1 MSFSPSPEQQRVIDS
16 RGKNLLVS
24 AAAGSGKTTVLVER
38 VLGLLKEG
46 TEIDKILI
54 VTFTRAASAD
64 MKNKLFERLSKEAEN
79 GDEKMAE
86 QLEKLDMAQ
95 ISTLHSFCSAAVKM
109 SFEAAEVDPNFRV
122 MEESEEA
129 LLCEDALTQALEELL
144 EKDDPGMDRLMLMRG
159 PETVRQMARELKDF
173 LDTRSD
179 PDKWLADALEMF
191 GGAGEEW
198 QKALVR
204 ACKKRLD
211 DALDLLYTAGDV
223 CRETDGP
230 GHYLA
235 CIEKDTQAL
244 KEACGIES
252 YETMRVWAEEFKS
265 ARAPGGKSKNA
276 DFDIDKLERVKSL
289 RESAKKRISEIKE
302 LTDIPLEVALND
314 IHSDREAFSALAELY
329 LGFRCR
335 LGKMK
340 QEKAAVSFNDLEH
353 LTLKIL
359 DDPDT
364 LTALKERYS
373 YIFIDEYQDTSDIQE
388 AIACRLASGSN
399 RFMVGDVKQSI
410 YRFRHAEPELFIKAY
425 ETYKQGGDNEL
436 VVLSR
441 NYRSSQPVID
451 LVNLIFGRVM
461 RGGDSEILYDDDAM
475 LHPGPKA
482 GEFTVPCELM
492 ILDRSAL
499 GEEEDE
505 PEETEGGEVQQE
517 DELKSSQ
524 LEARLIGKRIKEL
537 MDEDKSL
544 RYRDFCVICRTRKDV
559 LAPMAET
566 LGEMGIPS
574 YADGTENSFEA
585 IEVSVTLNV
594 LKVLV
599 NRYNEVALLSVARS
613 PMFYVTN
620 SALAQARIR
629 CPEGLIWDAFAA
641 VRQEYPEIDRLL
653 TMMENWRAMAP
664 GLGVRALIR
673 RILEDTGFYVFCGAL
688 EGGRRRQMNLD
699 LLCKRAEDYENDGGC
714 SIAGFTRLMEHVAGS
729 SDGDGAHELGENDDV
744 VRLMTAHKSKGLE
757 FKVVFAAQL
766 ARKYSAGIKDG
777 SMFLD
782 KQLGAG
788 FVHMDERLG
797 TARPTLATRA
807 VRNESRIRDR
817 AEELRVLYVTLTR
830 AQQRLILVG
839 SVKELEKSLVSW
851 KMAAARPD
859 MYYSSLDIAASA
871 AIGCPGA
878 EVLGGETDESLPR
891 VNVKVFSE
899 KDALKAVSADAKQ
912 LVDLFDAARGAA
924 PKQDILER
932 LMWEYPASE
941 QSALPVKLSVTGLE
955 RETVGGSELPRLK
968 TVPRFLSG
976 EGDEIYTQRGT
987 ANHRAL
993 RLFDLDALK
1002 ACSGEKDMLCE
1013 VARQLDG
1020 MLERQLISPEE
1031 RSLCR
1036 EGDLAR
1042 FWLSDTGRRAL
1053 ASNEVKR
1060 EWSFV
1065 IRLKLS
1071 DALGSGSD
1079 DTVLVQG
1086 TLDMCFEEDGKWVL
1100 VDYKTDRSGDESEIL
1115 ARYGTQLDIYR
1126 RALNRLTGRE
1136 VRHTY
1141 ICLISRNR
1149 RLEV

>member
-1 MSFSPSPEQQRVIDS
+1 MQFSDQQKRVIDS

-38 VLGLLKEG
+38 VFRLLKDGADIES
-46 TEIDKILI
+46 ILI

-64 MKNKLFERLSKEAEN
+64 MKNKLFERLSKAVED
-79 GDEKMAE
+79 GDERMAE

-122 MEESEEA
+122 MEEAEEE
-129 LLCEDALTQALEELL
+129 LLSEDALTQALEELL
-144 EKDDPGMDRLMLMRG
+144 EENHPGMDALMLMRG

-179 PDKWLADALEMF
+179 PEKWLEYAESLFEGD
-191 GGAGEEW
+191 GEAW
-198 QKALVR
+198 QKALLG
-204 ACKKRLD
+204 ACKKRLEG
-211 DALDLLYTAGDV
+211 ALDLLFTAREV
-223 CRETDGP
+223 CLEADGP

-235 CIEKDTQAL
+235 CIESDIAEL
-244 KEACGIES
+244 ERAEAIAS
-252 YETMRVWAEEFKS
+252 YERMRVWAEEFKG
-265 ARAPGGKSKNA
+265 ARAGGGKKA
-276 DFDIDKLERVKSL
+276 EIDLDKLERVKNL
-289 RESAKKRISEIKE
+289 RDSAKKLLGDIKE
-302 LTDIPLEVALND
+302 LTDIPLNVALED
-314 IHSDREAFSALAELY
+314 IHSDRKAFSALAELCRR
-329 LGFRCR
+329 FR
-335 LGKMK
+335 LSLWKTK
-340 QEKAAVSFNDLEH
+340 QDKAAVSFNDLEH
-353 LTLKIL
+353 LTLRIL
-359 DDPDT
+359 DDQDT
-364 LTALKERYS
+364 MTALKQRYK

-388 AIACRLASGSN
+388 AIACRLASGTN

-441 NYRSSQPVID
+441 NYRSALPVIN
-451 LVNLIFGRVM
+451 LVNLVFERVM
-461 RGGDSEILYDDDAM
+461 RGGDSDILYDADAR
-475 LHPGPKA
+475 LHPGPEADK
-482 GEFTVPCELM
+482 FTAPCELM
-492 ILDRSAL
+492 ILDRSAAEEPQEDGQEAD
-499 GEEEDE
+499 GEDK
-505 PEETEGGEVQQE
+505 QQE
-517 DELKSSQ
+517 EELKSSQ
-524 LEARLIGKRIKEL
+524 LEARLIGRRIREL
-537 MDEDKSL
+537 MDEDKTL

-566 LGEMGIPS
+566 LSEMSIPA

-599 NRYNEVALLSVARS
+599 NRFNEVALLSVARS
-613 PMFYVTN
+613 PMFCVSA
-620 SALAQARIR
+620 SALAEARIR
-629 CPEGLIWDAFAA
+629 CPQGLIWDAFVA
-641 VRQEYPEIDRLL
+641 VRQEFPEIDRLL
-653 TMMENWRAMAP
+653 TFMENWRAMAP

-699 LLCKRAEDYENDGGC
+699 LLCKRAEDYENDGGY
-714 SIAGFTRLMEHVAGS
+714 SITGFTRLMELAS
-729 SDGDGAHELGENDDV
+729 ASDGDGAHELGENDDV

-757 FKVVFAAQL
+757 FRVVFAAQL
-766 ARKYSAGIKDG
+766 ARKYSAGVRDG
-777 SMFLD
+777 SVFLD
-782 KQLGAG
+782 KELGAG
-788 FVHMDERLG
+788 FIHMDERLG

-807 VRNESRIRDR
+807 VRTESRRKDR

-839 SVKELEKSLVSW
+839 SVKDLEKSLVSW
-851 KMAAARPD
+851 KMGEAQPD
-859 MYYSSLDIAASA
+859 MYTSSLDIVSSA
-871 AIGCPGA
+871 VIGCPGA
-878 EVLGGETDESLPR
+878 EALGGETDESKPR
-891 VNVKVFSE
+891 VDVKVFSA
-899 KDALKAVSADAKQ
+899 KDALSAVNEGAKQ
-912 LVDLFDAARGAA
+912 LSDLLETAGDAVPR
-924 PKQDILER
+924 QDILER
-932 LMWEYPASE
+932 LTWEYPAQV

-976 EGDEIYTQRGT
+976 EGEEIYTQRGT

-993 RLFDLDALK
+993 RLFDLDALRGC
-1002 ACSGEKDMLCE
+1002 AGEAEMSGE
-1013 VARQLDG
+1013 VTRQLDG

-1031 RSLCR
+1031 RGLCSDR
-1036 EGDLAR
+1036 DLAR

-1053 ASNEVKR
+1053 ASGEVRR

-1065 IRLKLS
+1065 IRLRLS
-1071 DALGSGSD
+1071 DALGADSEG
-1079 DTVLVQG
+1079 TVLVQG
-1086 TLDMCFEEDGKWVL
+1086 TLDMCFAEDGKWVL

-1115 ARYGTQLDIYR
+1115 ARYGTQLNIYR
-1126 RALNRLTGRE
+1126 RALEQLTGRE
-1136 VRHTY
+1136 VKHTY
-1141 ICLISRNR
+1141 ICLLSRNR

>member
-1 MSFSPSPEQQRVIDS
+1 MSFSPSPEQKRVIDS

-38 VLGLLKEG
+38 VLNLLKEG
-46 TEIDKILI
+46 TDIESILI

-109 SFEAAEVDPNFRV
+109 SFEAAGVDPNFRV

-129 LLCEDALTQALEELL
+129 LLAEDALTQALEELL
-144 EKDDPGMDRLMLMRG
+144 GEDLPGTDALMLMRG
-159 PETVRQMARELKDF
+159 PETVRQMARELKEF
-173 LDTRSD
+173 LDTRSE
-179 PDKWLADALEMF
+179 PDKWLEEALEMF
-191 GGAGEEW
+191 GGPGKEW
-198 QKALVR
+198 QDALVA
-204 ACKKRLD
+204 ACQKRLD

-230 GHYLA
+230 GHYLS
-235 CIEKDTQAL
+235 CIEKDIDAL
-244 KEACGIES
+244 MEARGISS
-252 YETMRVWAEEFKS
+252 YEKLRVWAEEFRS
-265 ARAPGGKSKNA
+265 ARAVGGA
-276 DFDIDKLERVKSL
+276 RGAEIDPDKLERVKSL
-289 RESAKKRISEIKE
+289 RDSAKKLLGEIKE

-314 IHSDREAFSALAELY
+314 IRSDREAFSALAELCRR
-329 LGFRCR
+329 FRCK
-335 LGKMK
+335 LWKMK
-340 QEKAAVSFNDLEH
+340 QDKAAVSFNDLEH

-364 LTALKERYS
+364 LTALKQRYS

-388 AIACRLASGSN
+388 AIACRLASGTN
-399 RFMVGDVKQSI
+399 RFMLGDIKQSI
-410 YRFRHAEPELFIKAY
+410 YRFRYAEPELFGTAY

-441 NYRSSQPVID
+441 NYRSSKPVID
-451 LVNLIFGRVM
+451 LVNLIFRRVM
-461 RGGDSEILYDDDAM
+461 RGGDSEIRYDDDAM
-475 LHPGPKA
+475 LHPGPDADK
-482 GEFTVPCELM
+482 FTVPCELM
-492 ILDRSAL
+492 ILDRSAAEDAQEDDRETD
-499 GEEEDE
+499 GEEK
-505 PEETEGGEVQQE
+505 QQE

-524 LEARLIGKRIKEL
+524 LEARLIGRRIKEL
-537 MDEDKSL
+537 MDEDKTL

-566 LGEMGIPS
+566 LSEMGIPA

-629 CPEGLIWDAFAA
+629 CPQGLIWDAFAG
-641 VRQEYPEIDRLL
+641 VRQEFPEIDRLL

-714 SIAGFTRLMEHVAGS
+714 SIAGFTRLMELAGA

-766 ARKYSAGIKDG
+766 ARKYSAGIRDG

-782 KQLGAG
+782 KKLGAG
-788 FVHMDERLG
+788 FIHMDERLG

-807 VRNESRIRDR
+807 VRTGSRLKDR

-839 SVKELEKSLVSW
+839 SVKDLEKSLISW

-859 MYYSSLDIAASA
+859 MYSSSLDIAASA

-878 EVLGGETDESLPR
+878 EALGGETDESLPR
-891 VNVKVFSE
+891 VNVNVFSE
-899 KDALKAVSADAKQ
+899 KDALNAVSADAKQ
-912 LVDLFDAARGAA
+912 LVDLLDTADGAA
-924 PKQDILER
+924 PRQDILER

-976 EGDEIYTQRGT
+976 EGEEIYTQRGT

-1002 ACSGEKDMLCE
+1002 GCSGEKDMLSE
-1013 VARQLDG
+1013 VTRQLDS

-1031 RSLCR
+1031 RGLCSER
-1036 EGDLAR
+1036 DLAR

-1053 ASNEVKR
+1053 ASPEVKR

-1071 DALGSGSD
+1071 DALGSGIE

-1086 TLDMCFEEDGKWVL
+1086 TLDMCFEEDDKWVL

-1136 VRHTY
+1136 VKNTY
-1141 ICLISRNR
+1141 ICLISRNG